1 MDDLIL
7 SQFLKIVK
15 FLGKVLGDDYEI
27 VLQDVRP
34 GHEGILAIA
43 NSHISGR
50 YSGSPLSDMA
60 LKVIENEDYKFS
72 DYICNYNKSKS
83 DERNLIRSSTFF
95 IKNDDQEL
103 IGMLCINYDSTKANN
118 LVSGIYNL
126 CNMSGLI
133 AESKMQ
139 KKSENLESETKLED
153 LPSSLGDT
161 INNAIVDTI
170 GVGVPSDRLSQSEK
184 LKIVEKLS
192 DKGVF
197 LLKGAVTEVALKLH
211 CSEASVYRYMS
222 KKNKA

>member
-7 SQFLKIVK
+7 AQYLKIVK

-27 VLQDVRP
+27 VLQDVRQ

-60 LKVIENEDYKFS
+60 IKVIENEDYKFS
-72 DYICNYNKSKS
+72 DYICNYKCSD
-83 DERNLIRSSTFF
+83 DERNLVRSSTFF
-95 IKNDDQEL
+95 IKNDNQEL

-133 AESKMQ
+133 AETKIQRSKERDGQ
-139 KKSENLESETKLED
+139 LSQGEN
-153 LPSSLGDT
+153 LPSSLGETIDT
-161 INNAIVDTI
+161 VIADTI
-170 GVGVPSDRLSQSEK
+170 GVGVPTDRLSQSEK
-184 LKIVEKLS
+184 LKIVERLS
-192 DKGVF
+192 SKGVF
-197 LLKGAVTEVALKLH
+197 LLKGAVTEVALRLH

-222 KKNKA
+222 KKNK

>member
-7 SQFLKIVK
+7 SQFFKMVK

-27 VLQDVRP
+27 VLHDVRP
-34 GHEGILAIA
+34 NHEGILAIA
-43 NSHISGR
+43 NSHVSGR

-60 LKVIENEDYKFS
+60 LQVIAQQDYKYQDF
-72 DYICNYNKSKS
+72 ICNYKASG
-83 DERNLIRSSTFF
+83 DERNLVRSSTFF
-95 IKNDDQEL
+95 IKNENQEL

-139 KKSENLESETKLED
+139 QRRENNQSNISIENGLPATLAETIDSVISE
-153 LPSSLGDT
+153 
-161 INNAIVDTI
+161 TI
-170 GVGVPSDRLSQSEK
+170 GVGVPTDRLSQNEK
-184 LKIVEKLS
+184 LLIVSKLNE
-192 DKGVF
+192 KGVF
-197 LLKGAVTEVALKLH
+197 LLKGAVTEVAQKLH

-222 KKNKA
+222 KRSKN